1 MKAKVGFTLLE
12 VTLLVAIVSTSG
24 GIVAPGL
31 TASAMW
37 AKQCS
42 FKSDMQTIRCQL
54 ELYKIQHSG
63 QFPPAVSFEDFAAAL
78 TTKSGDGTGPYLREI
93 PVNPFNGDRKVRFEE
108 GDSTAGGGKAGWVF
122 NTTTGV
128 FRADDSAEHA
138 AL

>member
-12 VTLLVAIVSTSG
+12 VSLVVAIISTSG

-31 TASAMW
+31 TASTMRAR
-37 AKQCS
+37 QCS

-63 QFPPAVSFEDFAAAL
+63 QFPSMGSFEDFSAAL
-78 TTKSGDGTGPYLREI
+78 TTKGGDGTGPYLREV
-93 PVNPFNGDRKVRFEE
+93 PANPFNGDGKVRFE
-108 GDSTAGGGKAGWVF
+108 GGRSTAGSGKAGWVF
-122 NTTTGV
+122 NTTTGA
-128 FRADDSAEHA
+128 FQADDSVKHA

>member
-1 MKAKVGFTLLE
+1 MRAKVGFTLLE

-31 TASAMW
+31 SASTMR
-37 AKQCS
+37 AKQYS

-63 QFPPAVSFEDFAAAL
+63 QFPPTVSFEDFAAAL
-78 TTKSGDGTGPYLREI
+78 TTKGGDGTGPYLREV
-93 PVNPFNGDRKVRFEE
+93 PANPFSGDGKVRFEDGE
-108 GDSTAGGGKAGWVF
+108 STAGSGKAGWVF
-122 NTTTGV
+122 NTTTGA
-128 FRADDSAEHA
+128 FQADDSVKHA